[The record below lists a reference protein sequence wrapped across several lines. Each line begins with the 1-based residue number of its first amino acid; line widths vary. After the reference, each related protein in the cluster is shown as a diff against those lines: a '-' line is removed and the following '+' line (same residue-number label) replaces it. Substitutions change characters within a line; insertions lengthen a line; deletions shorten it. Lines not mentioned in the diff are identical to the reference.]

1 LFVVY
6 ICLEQSVNT
15 SLFSKSFWCP
25 SFLFIM
31 VAIGVM
37 FAGKKDKERDKEK
50 DKEKSRTSKKRK
62 VCGYQAS
69 P

>member
-1 LFVVY
+1 MVV
-6 ICLEQSVNT
+6 
-15 SLFSKSFWCP
+15 
-25 SFLFIM
+25 
-31 VAIGVM
+31 IGVM

-62 VCGYQAS
+62 VCGYQAL